1 MSETLFKTNKEMKG
15 SKTRFF
21 DYTITDDLRKEVE
34 ETLKEINVSV

>member
-1 MSETLFKTNKEMKG
+1 MKG